1 MEGSEVRPLIEL
13 TLPAQPIAA
22 SEARRS
28 LTVLASQVPE
38 ETYEDVR
45 ILVTELVTNSVRH
58 SGVANRDGEQVWLG
72 VWTNP
77 ECLRVEVADSGEG
90 FEKAVKPTTPDQLGG
105 WGLQIVDRL
114 TDRWGVKRV
123 NGSRS
128 TVWFEIDIRKA

>member
-22 SEARRS
+22 SEARLS
-28 LTVLASQVPE
+28 LSVLASQVPR

-58 SGVANRDGEQVWLG
+58 SGVTNTDSEHVWLG

-90 FEKAVKPTTPDQLGG
+90 FEKVVKPTASDQLGG

-114 TDRWGVKRV
+114 TDRWGVKRF

-128 TVWFEIDIRKA
+128 TVWFEIDIRKV

>member
-1 MEGSEVRPLIEL
+1 MRPLIEL

-22 SEARRS
+22 SEARLS
-28 LTVLASQVPE
+28 LSVLASQVPR

-58 SGVANRDGEQVWLG
+58 SGVTNTDSEHVWLG

-90 FEKAVKPTTPDQLGG
+90 FEKVVKPTASDQLGG

-114 TDRWGVKRV
+114 TDRWGVKRF

-128 TVWFEIDIRKA
+128 TVWFEIDIRKV

>member
-1 MEGSEVRPLIEL
+1 LEGSEVRPLINL
-13 TLPAQPIAA
+13 TLPAQAA
-22 SEARRS
+22 AAAKARQS
-28 LTVLASQVPE
+28 LSVLASQVPQ

-58 SGVANRDGEQVWLG
+58 SGVENGDSEHVWLD

-90 FEKAVKPTTPDQLGG
+90 FDKVVKPTTPDQLGG

-123 NGSRS
+123 NDSRS
-128 TVWFEIDIRKA
+128 TVWFEIDIRKS

>member
-28 LTVLASQVPE
+28 LSVLASQVPE
-38 ETYEDVR
+38 EDLRRCPHPGDRASHQQRAALRSRPTGRSD
-45 ILVTELVTNSVRH
+45 
-58 SGVANRDGEQVWLG
+58 VWLG
-72 VWTNP
+72 VWSNP
-77 ECLRVEVADSGEG
+77 DCLRVEVADSGKG
-90 FEKAVKPTTPDQLGG
+90 FEKVVKPTTPDQLGG

-123 NGSRS
+123 NGSAVHGLVRDRHS
-128 TVWFEIDIRKA
+128 KA

>member
-22 SEARRS
+22 SEARLS
-28 LTVLASQVPE
+28 LSVLASQVPR

-58 SGVANRDGEQVWLG
+58 SGVANTDSDHVWLG

-90 FEKAVKPTTPDQLGG
+90 FEKVVKPTASDQLGG

-114 TDRWGVKRV
+114 TDRWGVKRF